1 MLERRQFLGD
11 WTANFFSLG
20 FLAVSGILIN
30 ALIARYYGAA
40 ALGIFNQ
47 VFSIYVLGSQLATLG
62 VQFSVLRHVAE
73 DTHDRATIAEIVASA
88 LSIAAVSAFLSAI
101 LIGLVFVVFG
111 GRIYSQTVAN
121 GVMVMLPGLWFFA
134 LNKVLLN
141 ALNGMR
147 MNRLYAALTSLRYLL
162 MAGAIMIAIAAGVR
176 DFMLSIILP
185 ASEAVLSFALAAI
198 FLRIL
203 PDAPFRP
210 RESWIKRHF
219 AFGLRS
225 VPGGLAVGLN
235 TRIDVLVLGLF
246 TTDAAVGVYS
256 FAAFFVEGLLQLP
269 QLSRRIVDPLLAR
282 LSRPESRADLAAFVK
297 KGRNLGAAGALAV
310 TVLSIVAYP
319 LVAALL
325 TSPALASQSRDAFA
339 ILMMGAGV
347 FGIYATFGGL
357 LSQAGLPAAQSRLNL
372 MILATNLVLN
382 FALVPAYGI
391 GGAAVATALSFVAGT
406 VYFRMQVK
414 RLLGIQF

>member
-11 WTANFFSLG
+11 WAANFLSLG
-20 FLAVSGILIN
+20 ALAASGILIN
-30 ALIARYYGAA
+30 TLIAKHHGAA

-62 VQFSVLRHVAE
+62 VQFSVLRYVAE
-73 DTHDRATIAEIVASA
+73 DTHDRGTIADIVTSA
-88 LSIAAVSAFLSAI
+88 LSVAAVSAFLVAI
-101 LIGLVFVVFG
+101 PIGLIFAFFG

-141 ALNGMR
+141 TLNALR
-147 MNRLYAALTSLRYLL
+147 LNRLYAALTTFRYLL
-162 MAGAIMIAIAAGVR
+162 MAGTITLAIAAGAH
-176 DFMLSIILP
+176 DYMLSIILP
-185 ASEAVLSFALAAI
+185 ASEAILLVTLALTI
-198 FLRIL
+198 QRVVPGVFSY
-203 PDAPFRP
+203 P
-210 RESWIKRHF
+210 RESWIRRHL

-256 FAAFFVEGLLQLP
+256 FAAFFIEGLLQLP
-269 QLSRRIVDPLLAR
+269 QLSRRIVDPPLAR
-282 LSRPESRADLAAFVK
+282 LSKPESRADLSAFVK
-297 KGRNLGAAGALAV
+297 KGRNLGAAGAL
-310 TVLSIVAYP
+310 
-319 LVAALL
+319 LVAALAIAVYPVIATL
-325 TSPALASQSRDAFA
+325 LVGPALSSQSWSVFA
-339 ILMMGAGV
+339 ILMMGAGI

-357 LSQAGLPAAQSRLNL
+357 LSQAGLPAAQSRLNVT
-372 MILATNLVLN
+372 ILAANLLLN

-391 GGAAVATALSFVAGT
+391 NGAAIATALSFIIGT
-406 VYFRMQVK
+406 VYFRMQVN